1 MCVLSRFS
9 RVRLFANPWTVAF
22 QVPLTIEFSRQEY
35 WSGSPCPSPGDL
47 PMDLLPQAPHG
58 KSNLFVG
65 VSQKCTFKL
74 NIFCL
79 LFFKESLFFFKFY
92 FLGCAMRHAGTS
104 PIRGKQ
110 CEHGV
115 LTKPP
120 GKSLCLLLNLS
131 FILNIYQ
138 LYYKDP
144 EQKQGFWFLTYTSK
158 LQLPLPQ

>member
-1 MCVLSRFS
+1 
-9 RVRLFANPWTVAF
+9 
-22 QVPLTIEFSRQEY
+22 
-35 WSGSPCPSPGDL
+35 
-47 PMDLLPQAPHG
+47 MDSLPQVPHG

-74 NIFCL
+74 NIFSL
-79 LFFKESLFFFKFY
+79 SLFFFRIIVF
-92 FLGCAMRHAGTS
+92 FFFFGCAVRHAGTS

-110 CEHGV
+110 CELGV
-115 LTKPP
+115 LITKPP

-144 EQKQGFWFLTYTSK
+144 
-158 LQLPLPQ
+158 